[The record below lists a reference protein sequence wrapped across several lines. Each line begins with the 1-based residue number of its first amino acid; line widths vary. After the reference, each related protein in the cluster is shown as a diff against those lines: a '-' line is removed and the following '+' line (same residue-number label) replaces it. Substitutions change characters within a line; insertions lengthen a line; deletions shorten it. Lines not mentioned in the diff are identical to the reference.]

1 MQNAGEKLCQASAI
15 APAYCPAARTRS
27 KFLSP
32 LWSTALTHDIREQ
45 VQASLG
51 TGFRIERELG
61 GGGMSRTYVATEESL
76 ARSVVVKV
84 LSPEMAAGVSVDR
97 FKREILLAARM
108 QHPHIVPVLSSGDA
122 KGLPWFT
129 MPYVE
134 GESLRA
140 RLGRGPLA
148 TTEAVSVLR
157 DVARALAFAH
167 ARGVVHRDIKP
178 DNVLLAEGSATV
190 TDFGIA
196 KAISAARTGGGA
208 TLTMAG
214 TSIGTP
220 AYMAPEQA
228 AGDPNADHRA
238 DIYAFGCMAYE
249 ILTGRPPFHGQSP
262 AKLLGAHLAEK
273 PRDVRELRSDV
284 PEPLAELV
292 MQSLQKDPGA
302 RPQSAGDLVR
312 VLDTVTSSGAT
323 AAAPG
328 VLAGRINVGKALGF
342 WALGAALVAL
352 TAWAATVEIGLPD
365 WVLPGSIGVM
375 LAGLPIIGFTAWV
388 QRVTHRS
395 YTATPTFT
403 PGGTAT
409 SPSGTLHTIAIK
421 ASPHVSWRRTW
432 MGGAVAVSV
441 FVVIVV
447 GWMVMRALG
456 IGPAGSL
463 VGAGKLGA
471 GDQIILVDF
480 ASPPN
485 DSTLGITVTEALR
498 ADLSQSTLFRVFP
511 RLATIEALRLMQ
523 RPVTS
528 RIDFDVARTIAS
540 REGIKAVLDG
550 DIVALGGRYVL
561 STRLMSADGEQ
572 LATFSV
578 DAASDNDLIPAIGR
592 LGKQVRTKAGES
604 LKQVREAG
612 ALDRVTT
619 SSLDAL
625 RKYALANLV
634 QDQTFDYTQ
643 SIPLLNEAVTID
655 STFAMSWR
663 RLAAYYSNL
672 GRYDDARHAATQA
685 FRYADRLTEV
695 ERQLTY
701 ANYYSYGAEVDEEK
715 AYAAFEAVIARDSL
729 NAIALNNAANVL
741 GKRGENEKALQYYIR
756 GAGQPGGGAIL
767 FSNAVPA
774 AARLKRW
781 DLADSLSRE
790 FVRLFPNNPVALRQ
804 PAYLA
809 AMRGEF
815 DRAEQ
820 LAKGIEPKIAAS
832 RSGVT
837 QQHGFLANL
846 TLVRGRVRE
855 SLRHRTEQRQ
865 RAAQAGAGALAMLS
879 LGMDSVAVTAI
890 VLEHN
895 AEARAQL
902 ERALK
907 RTPIDSVP
915 FLDRDYST
923 YLAVAAFAGDTAR
936 ARMWYAD
943 SRKLWESVG
952 KVVDRPA
959 WEAMDDAYLAYAMG
973 RYDDA
978 LAAVDRA
985 ERLKAKSTSQ
995 VEAMRFIL
1003 FDRRQRSDS
1012 AIAAGERYIINSDED
1027 RLQQDGLL
1035 LAGIHQRLG
1044 EMYEA
1049 KGEVDR
1055 AITHYQTFV
1064 DLWKN
1069 ADAELQPRVQDVRAR
1084 VARLQRQRG

>member
-1 MQNAGEKLCQASAI
+1 LADE
-15 APAYCPAARTRS
+15 
-27 KFLSP
+27 
-32 LWSTALTHDIREQ
+32 IRER

-51 TGFRIERELG
+51 AGYHIERELG
-61 GGGMSRTYVATEESL
+61 GGGMSRTYVAMEESL
-76 ARSVVVKV
+76 SRSVVVKV

-108 QHPHIVPVLSSGDA
+108 QHPHIVPVLTSGDA
-122 KGLPWFT
+122 GGLPWFT

-140 RLGRGPLA
+140 RLGRGPLS
-148 TTEAVSVLR
+148 TSEAVSVLR

-178 DNVLLAEGSATV
+178 DNVLLSEGSATV

-196 KAISAARTGGGA
+196 KAISAARSGGGA

-249 ILTGRPPFHGQSP
+249 VLTGRPPFHGQSP

-273 PRDVRELRSDV
+273 PRDVRELRVDT
-284 PEPLAELV
+284 PEPLAALV
-292 MQSLQKDPGA
+292 MQSLDKEPGA
-302 RPQSAGDLVR
+302 RPQAAGDLVR

-328 VLAGRINVGKALGF
+328 VLAGRINVGKALGL
-342 WALGAALVAL
+342 WALGAALVGL
-352 TAWAATVEIGLPD
+352 TAWAATVVIGLPD

-388 QRVTHRS
+388 QRVTHRA

-432 MGGAVAVSV
+432 MGGAIAVGG
-441 FVVIVV
+441 FVVLVV
-447 GWMVMRALG
+447 GWMVLRALG

-485 DSTLGITVTEALR
+485 DSTLGVTVTEALR
-498 ADLSQSTLFRVFP
+498 ADLSQSSLFRVFP
-511 RLATIEALRLMQ
+511 RLATVEALRLMQ

-528 RIDFDVARTIAS
+528 RVDFDLARTIAS

-561 STRLMSADGEQ
+561 TTRLMSPDAEQ

-578 DAASDNDLIPAIGR
+578 EAASDNDLIPAIGR

-619 SSLDAL
+619 NSLDAL

-643 SIPLLNEAVTID
+643 SIPLLKEAVTID
-655 STFAMSWR
+655 STFAMAWR
-663 RLAAYYSNL
+663 RLTAYYNNL
-672 GRYDDARHAATQA
+672 FRFQEARDAAIHA
-685 FRYADRLTEV
+685 FRYADRLSEV
-695 ERQLTY
+695 EKQLTY
-701 ANYYSYGAEVDEEK
+701 ANYYTSGPEVDEEK
-715 AYAAFEAVIARDSL
+715 AFAAFEAVIARDSL

-741 GKRGENEKALQYYIR
+741 AKRREDEKAVQYYMR
-756 GAGQPGGGAIL
+756 GARQAGGSAIL
-767 FSNAVPA
+767 FSNLIPA
-774 AARLKRW
+774 AVRLKRW
-781 DLADSLSRE
+781 ELADSLSRE
-790 FVRLFPNNPVALRQ
+790 FVRRFPNNPVALRE

-809 AMRGEF
+809 ALRGDF

-820 LAKGIEPKIAAS
+820 LAKEIEPKIAAS

-837 QQHGFLANL
+837 QQHAFLANL

-855 SLRHRTEQRQ
+855 SLRHRAEQRQ
-865 RAAQAGAGALAMLS
+865 RAAEAGSGPLAILL
-879 LGMDSVAVTAI
+879 LGMDSVAVTAV

-907 RTPIDSVP
+907 RTPVDSVP

-923 YLAVAAFAGDTAR
+923 YLAIAAFAGDSAR
-936 ARMWYAD
+936 ARAWHAAGQKVWD
-943 SRKLWESVG
+943 SVG
-952 KVVDRPA
+952 KLVDRPA
-959 WEAMDDAYLAYAMG
+959 WEAMDDASLAFATAH
-973 RYDDA
+973 YDEA
-978 LAAVDRA
+978 LAALERA
-985 ERLKAKSTSQ
+985 DRLKLPNIALL
-995 VEAMRFIL
+995 EAMRFFV
-1003 FDRRQRSDS
+1003 FDRLRRADS
-1012 AIAAGERYIINSDED
+1012 AIAAGERYLTNSDD
-1027 RLQQDGLL
+1027 GRLQQDGLI

-1049 KGEVDR
+1049 KGDADR
-1055 AITHYQTFV
+1055 ALTHYQAFV

-1069 ADAELQPRVQDVRAR
+1069 ADPELQPRVQDVRAR
-1084 VARLQRQRG
+1084 VARLQRRRG